1 MSLLDRSK
9 QQSPR
14 LMSYLA
20 AGHPKKTFNLGID
33 VQSYRRAVC
42 TWIVD
47 MFLSLIINRIM
58 S

>member
-1 MSLLDRSK
+1 M
-9 QQSPR
+9 P
-14 LMSYLA
+14 YLA

-33 VQSYRRAVC
+33 VQRYRCALC

-47 MFLSLIINRIM
+47 MFCSLIINRIM